1 MSRQGLVQATSSE
14 WIKFRSVRSTWFT
27 YAATSVLCVGLGAL
41 FALGRATH
49 GGGAGSGGH
58 ATGVMIADPTRVSL
72 QGFIFGEIAIGVIGV
87 LAVSSEYSTGSIRS
101 TLTATP
107 RRWLVLVAKAIVLFT
122 TTLVIGEVCAFIA
135 FFVGQAVLKS
145 KGATTATLSG
155 PDVVRSIVLAGVG
168 LALLA
173 LFAMGIGLMIRHT
186 AGAITIYV
194 VLIFVILLVVAAL
207 PMNWQQDIGKY
218 LPEILTESMRSP
230 VSGEINFSPFSAI
243 TSTLV
248 LLAYAVG
255 SLVGGG
261 ILLTRR
267 DA

>member
-1 MSRQGLVQATSSE
+1 MSRQGLVQVTSSE
-14 WIKFRSVRSTWFT
+14 WLKFRSVRSTWFT
-27 YAATSVLCVGLGAL
+27 YGATTVLCVGLGAL

-49 GGGAGSGGH
+49 SGGGPGGGGS
-58 ATGVMIADPTRVSL
+58 ALIADPTRVSL

-87 LAVSSEYSTGSIRS
+87 LAISSEYSSGSIRS

-122 TTLVIGEVCAFIA
+122 TTLVIGEICAFVA
-135 FFVGQAVLKS
+135 FFVGQAVLKA
-145 KGATTATLSG
+145 KGANTATLSG
-155 PDVVRSIVLAGVG
+155 TDVVRSIVL
-168 LALLA
+168 LALI
-173 LFAMGIGLMIRHT
+173 AMGIGLMVRHT

-194 VLIFVILLVVAAL
+194 VLIFVILLIVAAL
-207 PMNWQQDIGKY
+207 PMNWQQNIGKF

-230 VSGEINFSPFSAI
+230 NTGEVNFAPFSAI

-248 LLAYAVG
+248 LFAYAVG
-255 SLVGGG
+255 SLALGGT
-261 ILLTRR
+261 LLSRR

>member
-27 YAATSVLCVGLGAL
+27 YAATSLLCIGLGAL

-49 GGGAGSGGH
+49 GGGGG
-58 ATGVMIADPTRVSL
+58 GGPIIADPTRVSL

-87 LAVSSEYSTGSIRS
+87 LAISSEYSSGSIRS

-107 RRWLVLVAKAIVLFT
+107 RRWRVLVAKAIVLFT
-122 TTLVIGEVCAFIA
+122 TTLVVGEICAFIA
-135 FFVGQAVLKS
+135 FFAGQAVLRS
-145 KGATTATLSG
+145 KGVNSATLSG
-155 PDVVRSIVLAGVG
+155 TDVVRSIVLAGIG

-173 LFAMGIGLMIRHT
+173 LFAMGIGLMVRHT

-194 VLIFVILLVVAAL
+194 VVIFVILLIVAAL
-207 PMNWQQDIGKY
+207 PMDWQQNIGKY

-230 VSGEINFSPFSAI
+230 STGEVNFAPFSAI

-248 LLAYAVG
+248 LSAYAVG
-255 SLVGGG
+255 SLVVGG
-261 ILLTRR
+261 ILLSRR

>member
-1 MSRQGLVQATSSE
+1 MSRQGLVQVTSSE
-14 WIKFRSVRSTWFT
+14 WLKFRSVRSTWFT
-27 YAATSVLCVGLGAL
+27 YGATTVLCVGLGAL

-49 GGGAGSGGH
+49 GGGGPGGGGS
-58 ATGVMIADPTRVSL
+58 ALIADPTRVSL

-87 LAVSSEYSTGSIRS
+87 LAISSEYSSGSIRS

-122 TTLVIGEVCAFIA
+122 TTLVIGEICAFVA
-135 FFVGQAVLKS
+135 FFVGQAVLKA
-145 KGATTATLSG
+145 KGANTATLSG
-155 PDVVRSIVLAGVG
+155 TDVVRSIVLAGVG

-173 LFAMGIGLMIRHT
+173 LIAMGIGLMVRHT

-194 VLIFVILLVVAAL
+194 VLIFVILLIVAAL
-207 PMNWQQDIGKY
+207 PMNWQQNIGKF

-230 VSGEINFSPFSAI
+230 NTGEVNFAPFSAI

-248 LLAYAVG
+248 LFAYAVG
-255 SLVGGG
+255 SLALGGT
-261 ILLTRR
+261 LLSRR